1 MLHQG
6 KKAEH
11 NINKSRG
18 GFIMVRN
25 LNNVR
30 VCILLPATI
39 NVRGVAFLKRSDPKI
54 RENDYISALGKWIQ
68 ETNYPIVFCE
78 NSNSDLKRIKEA
90 IEQYINREI
99 EFLQFDGNNYPRDL
113 GKGYGMLLTIRYALQ
128 NSILIKNSDY
138 VVVVTGRY
146 FVKNIQK
153 IVMLLS
159 KNEDIYVTA
168 DLKRNLTWADAR
180 IFAFKPSFVLVYLSP
195 FQDLINDSKG
205 FYLEHALA
213 RAALQAIIDGHIWM
227 PLPSKPFIVG
237 YSGTSNTPYNTT
249 RLRWLGG
256 EIIHRVKN
264 YLIERY

>member
-1 MLHQG
+1 ME
-6 KKAEH
+6 KKMELC
-11 NINKSRG
+11 NSKK
-18 GFIMVRN
+18 
-25 LNNVR
+25 
-30 VCILLPATI
+30 VCILLTATI
-39 NVRGVAFLKRSDPKI
+39 DPKGVVFMQRSDPI
-54 RENDYISALGKWIQ
+54 VRENDYINSIKKWI
-68 ETNYPIVFCE
+68 ENTSYPILFCE
-78 NSNSDLKRIKEA
+78 NSGYNSKIEEILKGYVDRKT
-90 IEQYINREI
+90 
-99 EFLQFDGNNYPRDL
+99 EFLQFNGQDFPREL
-113 GKGYGMLLTIRYALQ
+113 GKGYGELQTIKYAIQHSNLV
-128 NSILIKNSDY
+128 KGSDY
-138 VVVVTGRY
+138 VIKVNGRY
-146 FVKNIQK
+146 FVKNIQT
-153 IVMLLS
+153 IVVPLF
-159 KNEDIYVTA
+159 KDGDIYVMA